1 MHPYVQG
8 AITLLIGV
16 VFAYAAAVARRLDR
30 LEDRERETNARVA
43 RLEGKS

>member
-1 MHPYVQG
+1 MQPYLQG

-16 VFAYAAAVARRLDR
+16 VFAYATAVARRLDR
-30 LEDRERETNARVA
+30 LEDRERESNARLA